1 MTQKS
6 SKLTLG
12 MLGKVFG
19 VAFFVYLFFGFML
32 LPCLNTITQIFTTT
46 DSAGN
51 IDPLAVIR
59 FFFAGSMGRYVWN
72 SLKLAICLVVT
83 VNVVGVS
90 IVLLT
95 EYFDIKGANILRLGY
110 MTTMIYSGVAL
121 VTGYLFLYAS
131 DGILTTALVNAFPSF
146 DPNWFSGFNA
156 VLFTMTFACTSNH
169 ALFLRNAIRGID
181 YNTVEAARNM
191 GAKPFKVLWK
201 VVFPTLVPTMFS
213 LTVMTFITG
222 LCAMSAPTLL
232 GYDSINPEIVRLAG
246 SSTADEAFPQ
256 ARAALLS
263 IILAMFT
270 IVLLTVLSA
279 YERKGH
285 YLSVSKTKARLQKQK
300 ITNPVWNTLA
310 HIYAYV
316 LFIIYMIPVVM
327 IVIFSFQTYG
337 AIRMKKLDLS
347 NWTLINFFGTQ
358 DYQYLTSR
366 GTYKVRK
373 GSISGLF
380 ANEATL
386 GGIKMSFVL
395 SILAAALACLI
406 VVIACN
412 YIFKNRNKKS
422 GVVLE
427 YCLLFP
433 WLLPT
438 ILICYSYR
446 TYFNAENIWYV
457 GNVNLYF
464 AEHVRILLVLA
475 YTVVKLPFS
484 LRMIKAAFY
493 AIDEEL
499 EDAARNMGASGL
511 MTFLRV
517 KRAGGVRAELQR
529 ALYRV
534 RYVRHLCQLLR
545 HELRHGHSGHVR
557 GGGTVRLQCQCLGP
571 PLRFDRVHHAGVRRD
586 PLSGLRRGRA
596 RPRRAAGGQGAPPQ
610 TRGKADG
617 TVQKGARRRGGGS
630 GGSGGRRRCP
640 RRAGRKAVMKIN
652 TIVFDM
658 GGVLLDFGAELFSRR
673 LHVGAEGEALLRQ
686 HLLCTTDWVRLD
698 RGTITEEEVY
708 AHACARL
715 PAELHAAAEYI
726 IYHWNEPIVPITG
739 TADVVRELKA
749 RGYTLYLL
757 SNAARRQHTYW
768 HDIPGSEC
776 FSGTLISADVH
787 LLKPEAAIYQALFDK
802 FDLTAASCLFIDDFP
817 PNIEA
822 AENAG
827 MQGIVFHDAGQLR
840 EELKAR
846 GIL

>member
-1 MTQKS
+1 MGGSLAKS
-6 SKLTLG
+6 R
-12 MLGKVFG
+12 FDA
-19 VAFFVYLFFGFML
+19 AFVVRMVGIVLFAYFFFGFML
-32 LPCLNTITQIFTTT
+32 LPCLNTLTSIFTTT
-46 DSAGN
+46 NAEGVR
-51 IDPLAVIR
+51 DPFAVIR

-337 AIRMKKLDLS
+337 AIRIEVAKSAELDTQQREL
-347 NWTLINFFGTQ
+347 TLCLTDSPDLRVGPDLYLKANVSWHNMLPRPATTKQWSTYNAFIESEASSGSSSTEAYSQAGHQLLLDIFGWEVFPDWGP
-358 DYQYLTSR
+358 DYSD
-366 GTYKVRK
+366 
-373 GSISGLF
+373 
-380 ANEATL
+380 
-386 GGIKMSFVL
+386 
-395 SILAAALACLI
+395 
-406 VVIACN
+406 
-412 YIFKNRNKKS
+412 YIDAWRA
-422 GVVLE
+422 
-427 YCLLFP
+427 
-433 WLLPT
+433 
-438 ILICYSYR
+438 R
-446 TYFNAENIWYV
+446 AQAWYD
-457 GNVNLYF
+457 
-464 AEHVRILLVLA
+464 EW
-475 YTVVKLPFS
+475 
-484 LRMIKAAFY
+484 KAANPGQKR
-493 AIDEEL
+493 IHE
-499 EDAARNMGASGL
+499 SGS
-511 MTFLRV
+511 M
-517 KRAGGVRAELQR
+517 K
-529 ALYRV
+529 
-534 RYVRHLCQLLR
+534 
-545 HELRHGHSGHVR
+545 
-557 GGGTVRLQCQCLGP
+557 
-571 PLRFDRVHHAGVRRD
+571 
-586 PLSGLRRGRA
+586 GRE
-596 RPRRAAGGQGAPPQ
+596 
-610 TRGKADG
+610 
-617 TVQKGARRRGGGS
+617 V
-630 GGSGGRRRCP
+630 
-640 RRAGRKAVMKIN
+640 
-652 TIVFDM
+652 TI
-658 GGVLLDFGAELFSRR
+658 R
-673 LHVGAEGEALLRQ
+673 
-686 HLLCTTDWVRLD
+686 T
-698 RGTITEEEVY
+698 
-708 AHACARL
+708 
-715 PAELHAAAEYI
+715 
-726 IYHWNEPIVPITG
+726 
-739 TADVVRELKA
+739 K
-749 RGYTLYLL
+749 
-757 SNAARRQHTYW
+757 
-768 HDIPGSEC
+768 
-776 FSGTLISADVH
+776 
-787 LLKPEAAIYQALFDK
+787 
-802 FDLTAASCLFIDDFP
+802 
-817 PNIEA
+817 
-822 AENAG
+822 
-827 MQGIVFHDAGQLR
+827 
-840 EELKAR
+840 
-846 GIL
+846 

>member
-59 FFFAGSMGRYVWN
+59 FFFAGNMPSYVMN
-72 SLKLAICLVVT
+72 SLKLAVCLVIT
-83 VNVVGVS
+83 VNIVGIS

-95 EYFDIKGANILRLGY
+95 EYFDIKGAKILRLGY
-110 MTTMIYSGVAL
+110 MTTLIYSGVAL
-121 VTGYLFLYAS
+121 VTGYLFLYDS
-131 DGILTTALVNAFPSF
+131 DGIMTTWLSGIFPNM
-146 DPNWFSGFNA
+146 DKNWFSGFNA

-169 ALFLRNAIRGID
+169 ALFLRNAIRAID
-181 YNTVEAARNM
+181 YNTVEAARNL
-191 GAKPFKVLWK
+191 GAKPFKVLLK
-201 VVFPTLVPTMFS
+201 VVFPTLIPTLFS

-246 SSTADEAFPQ
+246 SSVADESFPQ

-285 YLSVSKTKARLQKQK
+285 YLSVSKTKAKLVKQK
-300 ITNPVWNTLA
+300 ITNPVWNVLA

-327 IVIFSFQTYG
+327 IIIFSFQTYG

-347 NWTLINFFGTQ
+347 NWTLINYFGTQ
-358 DYQYLTSR
+358 DYEYLTNR
-366 GTYKVRK
+366 GTYKLRK

-386 GGIKMSFVL
+386 GGIKMSFLL
-395 SILAAALACLI
+395 SVIAAALACLI
-406 VVIACN
+406 VVVACN

-422 GVVLE
+422 GIVLE

-446 TYFNAENIWYV
+446 TYFNSDAIWYV
-457 GNVNLYF
+457 GNMNLYY
-464 AEHVRILLVLA
+464 AENVRLLIVLA

-493 AIDEEL
+493 SIDTEL

-511 MTFLRV
+511 RTFLKV
-517 KRAGGVRAELQR
+517 KLPIILPSVLAVFALNFNALFTEYDMSATFSSSYGTSYAMVIQSMCAEEGLYGYNVNASGRRCASTVFIMIVSGIILYLVYGVGGRDLGE
-529 ALYRV
+529 
-534 RYVRHLCQLLR
+534 
-545 HELRHGHSGHVR
+545 
-557 GGGTVRLQCQCLGP
+557 RLE
-571 PLRFDRVHHAGVRRD
+571 A
-586 PLSGLRRGRA
+586 
-596 RPRRAAGGQGAPPQ
+596 
-610 TRGKADG
+610 K
-617 TVQKGARRRGGGS
+617 ARRKRILNRMTGVFRRS
-630 GGSGGRRRCP
+630 GDS
-640 RRAGRKAVMKIN
+640 AV
-652 TIVFDM
+652 
-658 GGVLLDFGAELFSRR
+658 E
-673 LHVGAEGEALLRQ
+673 EPGE
-686 HLLCTTDWVRLD
+686 
-698 RGTITEEEVY
+698 
-708 AHACARL
+708 
-715 PAELHAAAEYI
+715 
-726 IYHWNEPIVPITG
+726 
-739 TADVVRELKA
+739 
-749 RGYTLYLL
+749 
-757 SNAARRQHTYW
+757 
-768 HDIPGSEC
+768 
-776 FSGTLISADVH
+776 
-787 LLKPEAAIYQALFDK
+787 
-802 FDLTAASCLFIDDFP
+802 
-817 PNIEA
+817 
-822 AENAG
+822 
-827 MQGIVFHDAGQLR
+827 QL
-840 EELKAR
+840 
-846 GIL
+846 